1 MEEIKF
7 DLIEKVCEKQNFDEL
22 LLQIVKSNKENR
34 INKILQNIEENKK
47 LDKKVKRQIYE
58 GIFDYVDDVNK
69 YLKNN
74 LKKIFSLAAKETI
87 IQINSELKGGNVDM
101 WRKIKVII
109 ADDNV
114 HFCKFIREYLE
125 KYNDIEILGVAN
137 SDEDEIKMIEEL
149 KPEIV
154 ITDLMR
160 NHRYTGL
167 DIIKRY
173 NDDNSKIKFLVISAD
188 YKKDVITDGLEV
200 AGYIKKPFND
210 YKVIYDEL
218 KRIKKGINESEYK
231 EWLEKYHNLEVR
243 DINDYF
249 TEEDK
254 KIFEKLEIKLK
265 DKIYTEFECESLYMD
280 FLMYYD
286 DPECDLSEE
295 EKEFL
300 LFEIENSMKQQLT
313 ENKDSYHKF
322 KSMLPL
328 IPSLIDSL
336 DFGPGYRENY
346 LGVRKGMKQ
355 VIEHKNLV
363 LDGVKI
369 TYNNMN
375 NDNMYTLV
383 KQSNENVIFD
393 KFFCDYIDKFYNN
406 LTSDDPEY
414 KYSVGQYF
422 VKHMTKTREKIL
434 TLSKQYQK

>member
-34 INKILQNIEENKK
+34 INRILQNIEENKK

-58 GIFDYVDDVNK
+58 GIFDYVDDVNES
-69 YLKNN
+69 LKSN
-74 LKKIFSLAAKETI
+74 LKKIFSIAAKETI

-109 ADDNV
+109 ADDNI
-114 HFCKFIREYLE
+114 HFCKFVREYLE

-173 NDDNSKIKFLVISAD
+173 NDDNSKIKFLVISAG
-188 YKKDVITDGLEV
+188 YKKDIITDGLEV

-210 YKVIYDEL
+210 YKVIYDEI

-295 EKEFL
+295 EKEF
-300 LFEIENSMKQQLT
+300 Q
-313 ENKDSYHKF
+313 
-322 KSMLPL
+322 KSLE
-328 IPSLIDSL
+328 
-336 DFGPGYRENY
+336 GT
-346 LGVRKGMKQ
+346 GVTRK
-355 VIEHKNLV
+355 EYNDV
-363 LDGVKI
+363 LKK
-369 TYNNMN
+369 
-375 NDNMYTLV
+375 LERL
-383 KQSNENVIFD
+383 NENF
-393 KFFCDYIDKFYNN
+393 
-406 LTSDDPEY
+406 
-414 KYSVGQYF
+414 
-422 VKHMTKTREKIL
+422 
-434 TLSKQYQK
+434 